1 MHLNESI
8 NTTYEN
14 KNLTE
19 EYYINLPNLFQELY
33 KIKLK
38 EDSNRDFDSLKTKIE
53 YDGQNQ
59 LIVSFIDTSQTKQEF
74 ALKVKNKGNYLS
86 VKRKLTLIPIPFVF
100 FIYKNRKAI
109 IFNDQE
115 GNLHIINGESQFI
128 WVITTGASSEIHENV
143 YKVEK

>member
-1 MHLNESI
+1 MHLNETI
-8 NTTYEN
+8 NATYEN

-19 EYYINLPNLFQELY
+19 EYYNNLPNLIREQY
-33 KIKLK
+33 KINIK
-38 EDSNRDFDSLKTKIE
+38 EDSNRDLDSLKTKIE
-53 YDGQNQ
+53 YDGQSQ

-74 ALKVKNKGNYLS
+74 KLKVKNNGNYLS
-86 VKRKLTLIPIPFVF
+86 VKRKLMLIPIPFVF

-128 WVITTGASSEIHENV
+128 WVFITGGSRKIYENS
-143 YKVEK
+143 YTIEK